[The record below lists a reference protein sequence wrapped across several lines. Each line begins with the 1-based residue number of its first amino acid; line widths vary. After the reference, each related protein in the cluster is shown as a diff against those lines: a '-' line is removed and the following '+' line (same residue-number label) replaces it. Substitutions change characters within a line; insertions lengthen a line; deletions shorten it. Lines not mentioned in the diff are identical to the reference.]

1 MVRSREF
8 GIILDS
14 IIFMRNLNL
23 LLYTSLVFTCFTNKS
38 YAFKNVFIINPTDS
52 ITPGI
57 FDRSEVI
64 PKFVGGVAEMFDY
77 LKNNIDY
84 TTISMEKIPEEAV
97 VKFIVN
103 EDGNVSNVSFL
114 KSSFSVAFD
123 KEILRVLNG
132 MPKWIPGKQN
142 GIPVKCWYSLPIQ
155 FEFK

>member
-23 LLYTSLVFTCFTNKS
+23 LLYTSLVFNCFTNKS
-38 YAFKNVFIINPTDS
+38 YAFKNVFIINPSDS
-52 ITPGI
+52 ISPGI
-57 FDRSEVI
+57 FDRPEVM
-64 PKFVGGVAEMFDY
+64 PKFVGGVAAMFDY

-84 TTISMEKIPEEAV
+84 TTISKDKIPEKAV
-97 VKFIVN
+97 VKFVVN
-103 EDGNVSNVSFL
+103 EDGNVSNVSLL
-114 KSSFSVAFD
+114 KSSFSDAFD

-132 MPKWIPGKQN
+132 MPKWIPGKQR